1 MKIQGVVRGTSIAL
15 EEPIPALDG
24 RRVSVVLEAVDADAT
39 DASPEADLAAPLAE
53 VGAGK
58 ASILRGG
65 GIGIR
70 TPDA

>member
-39 DASPEADLAAPLAE
+39 DASPEELRSAWDLWVASCRQGPLE
-53 VGAGK
+53 DEGDGW
-58 ASILRGG
+58 
-65 GIGIR
+65 
-70 TPDA
+70 P